1 MKKMEY
7 IAPEEQVVKLQ
18 LKNTVLVGS
27 GGEGE
32 EAPGTGDSEEL

>member
-7 IAPEEQVVKLQ
+7 IAPEEQVVKIELNQ
-18 LKNTVLVGS
+18 IICASGS
-27 GGEGE
+27 GE

>member
-1 MKKMEY
+1 MEY
-7 IAPEEQVVKLQ
+7 IAPEEKIVKLQ
-18 LKNTVLVGS
+18 LNAALLVGS